1 MLHIRMKHGKGDPQK
16 AANYL
21 LSDKDHTGKLR
32 SVAPEILEG
41 DPNNVAKI
49 ANMTSRAHKYAT
61 GCLTFRDT
69 EKPSLKQQLEIMKD
83 FEATF
88 LPGLEKDKNYSIAW
102 VSHFDKGNLELNY
115 FLATTELTTGKQ
127 MNPFPPGTL
136 QHEFNDAWVQ
146 NTNHLLGYDQVTA
159 DPMKISRSKFEQK
172 IIPLKEAT
180 SQICKQAN
188 THKEIKNNLEEIFKS
203 AIENDEI
210 KNRQDII
217 DLLKEQGEVTRVGED
232 YISFK
237 PEGEQKA
244 IRLKGSVFEEGA
256 DYKKLKEQS
265 KDFQQSKNNSKDLT
279 QDQFNNN
286 KEKIDRLKQTRLEF
300 FKKQYQQKEKKLR
313 TFGPKSMKSKKSA
326 PSKPAQQTK
335 QQNQQQQNSGQP
347 PDPMKAMQIMLE
359 QRNKEVTL
367 SLKKQEAFEKLDNK
381 KSELNKP
388 SDPIVAKSN
397 QQEQKKSSGHNSRP
411 TISAFGQI
419 ATESRAALISVQI
432 NRVLFSKLNLELQI
446 GSLNHFKESDIK
458 KIFLLKQK
466 IAELEQQIAILKAQQ
481 EQAAETELIN
491 QNANRFKNNNLSKP
505 KFV

>member
-1 MLHIRMKHGKGDPQK
+1 MKHGKGDPQK

-49 ANMTSRAHKYAT
+49 ANMTTRAHKYAT
-61 GCLTFRDT
+61 GCLSFRDT
-69 EKPSLKQQLEIMKD
+69 EKPSLKQQLAIMKD

-102 VSHFDKGNLELNY
+102 VSHYDKGNLELNY

-146 NTNHLLGYDQVTA
+146 NTNHLLGYDQVIA
-159 DPMKISRSKFEQK
+159 DPLKISRSKFEQK

-180 SQICKQAN
+180 SQICQQAK
-188 THKEIKNNLEEIFKS
+188 THKEIRDNLEEIFKS
-203 AIENDEI
+203 AVENDEI

-217 DLLKEQGEVTRVGED
+217 DLLKEQGEVTRVGEN

-256 DYKKLKEQS
+256 DYNKLKQQS
-265 KDFQQSKNNSKDLT
+265 KEFQQSKNSDLT

-286 KEKIDRLKQTRLEF
+286 KEKIDRLKQTRHEF
-300 FKKQYQQKEKKLR
+300 FKKQFQQKEKKVR
-313 TFGPKSMKSKKSA
+313 IFGPKSMKAKSVSKK
-326 PSKPAQQTK
+326 PVQQPK
-335 QQNQQQQNSGQP
+335 QPQSSDEQP
-347 PDPMKAMQIMLE
+347 DYVKINTEKRIQE
-359 QRNKEVTL
+359 EKS
-367 SLKKQEAFEKLDNK
+367 SLKKDEINVKNDHKKQEL
-381 KSELNKP
+381 SKP
-388 SDPIVAKSN
+388 IDPVIKPATKD
-397 QQEQKKSSGHNSRP
+397 QPKHGQKP
-411 TISAFGQI
+411 AISALAQLAQTAVG
-419 ATESRAALISVQI
+419 SRASFLTIQI
-432 NRVLFSKLNLELQI
+432 NQILSSKNALELQI
-446 GSLNHFKESDIK
+446 GGLSMFKLSDIIK
-458 KIFLLKQK
+458 KQELLRQ
-466 IAELEQQIAILKAQQ
+466 IYQLQQQIDILKAKQ
-481 EQAAETELIN
+481 EQEATAELVQKQAA
-491 QNANRFKNNNLSKP
+491 QYKNGSSFKP
-505 KFV
+505 KWV

>member
-1 MLHIRMKHGKGDPQK
+1 MLHVRMKHGKGDPQK

-32 SVAPEILEG
+32 SVAPEILDG

-49 ANMTSRAHKYAT
+49 ANMTTRAHKYAT
-61 GCLTFRDT
+61 GCLSFRDT
-69 EKPSLKQQLEIMKD
+69 EKPSIKQQLAIIKD

-146 NTNHLLGYDQVTA
+146 NTNHLLGYDQVIA
-159 DPMKISRSKFEQK
+159 DPLKISRSKFEQK

-180 SQICKQAN
+180 SQICQQAK
-188 THKEIKNNLEEIFKS
+188 THKEIRDNLEELFKS
-203 AIENDEI
+203 AIENEEI

-217 DLLKEQGEVTRVGED
+217 DLLKEQGEVTRVGEN

-256 DYKKLKEQS
+256 DYNKLK
-265 KDFQQSKNNSKDLT
+265 QQSKEFKQSKNSDLT

-286 KEKIDRLKQTRLEF
+286 KEKIDRLKQTRHEF
-300 FKKQYQQKEKKLR
+300 FKKQFQQKEKKVR
-313 TFGPKSMKSKKSA
+313 TFGPKSMKAKSV
-326 PSKPAQQTK
+326 STKPVQQPK
-335 QQNQQQQNSGQP
+335 QPQSSDEQP
-347 PDPMKAMQIMLE
+347 DYVKINTEKRIQE
-359 QRNKEVTL
+359 EKS
-367 SLKKQEAFEKLDNK
+367 SLKKDEINVKNDHKKQELSKPIDPVI
-381 KSELNKP
+381 KP
-388 SDPIVAKSN
+388 STKDQPKHD
-397 QQEQKKSSGHNSRP
+397 QKP
-411 TISAFGQI
+411 AISALAQLAQTAVG
-419 ATESRAALISVQI
+419 SRASFLTIQI
-432 NRVLFSKLNLELQI
+432 NQTLSSKNALELQI
-446 GSLNHFKESDIK
+446 GSLSMFKLSDIIK
-458 KIFLLKQK
+458 KQELLRQ
-466 IAELEQQIAILKAQQ
+466 IYQLQQQIDILKAKQ
-481 EQAAETELIN
+481 EQEATAELVQKQAA
-491 QNANRFKNNNLSKP
+491 QYKNGSSFKP
-505 KFV
+505 KWV

>member
-1 MLHIRMKHGKGDPQK
+1 MLHVRMKHGKGDPQK

-49 ANMTSRAHKYAT
+49 ANMTTRAHKYAT
-61 GCLTFRDT
+61 GCLSFRDT
-69 EKPSLKQQLEIMKD
+69 EKPSLKQQLAIMKD

-102 VSHFDKGNLELNY
+102 VSHYDKGNLELNY

-146 NTNHLLGYDQVTA
+146 NTNHLLGYDQVIA
-159 DPMKISRSKFEQK
+159 DPLKISRSKFEQK

-180 SQICKQAN
+180 SQICQQAK
-188 THKEIKNNLEEIFKS
+188 THKEIRDNLEEIFKS
-203 AIENDEI
+203 AVENDEI

-217 DLLKEQGEVTRVGED
+217 DLLKEQGEVTRVGEN

-256 DYKKLKEQS
+256 DYNKLKQQS
-265 KDFQQSKNNSKDLT
+265 KEFQQSKNSDLT

-286 KEKIDRLKQTRLEF
+286 KEKIDRLKQTRHEF
-300 FKKQYQQKEKKLR
+300 FKKQFQQKEKKVR
-313 TFGPKSMKSKKSA
+313 IFGPKSMKAKSVSKK
-326 PSKPAQQTK
+326 PVQQPK
-335 QQNQQQQNSGQP
+335 QPQSSDEQP
-347 PDPMKAMQIMLE
+347 DYVKINTEKRIQE
-359 QRNKEVTL
+359 EKS
-367 SLKKQEAFEKLDNK
+367 SLKKDEINVKNDHKKQEL
-381 KSELNKP
+381 SKP
-388 SDPIVAKSN
+388 IDPVIKPATKD
-397 QQEQKKSSGHNSRP
+397 QPKHGQKP
-411 TISAFGQI
+411 AISALAQLAQTAVG
-419 ATESRAALISVQI
+419 SRASFLTIQI
-432 NRVLFSKLNLELQI
+432 NQILSSKNALELQI
-446 GSLNHFKESDIK
+446 GGLSMFKLSDIIK
-458 KIFLLKQK
+458 KQELLRQ
-466 IAELEQQIAILKAQQ
+466 IYQLQQQIDILKAKQ
-481 EQAAETELIN
+481 EQEATAELVQKQAA
-491 QNANRFKNNNLSKP
+491 QYKNGSSFKP
-505 KFV
+505 KWV